1 VAVVAAAIPP
11 GEPAVLVAVALEETD
26 RLLPQALMEQLIL
39 AVAVAV
45 RLVTD
50 RLFRIRQVQVVA
62 EL

>member
-1 VAVVAAAIPP
+1 
-11 GEPAVLVAVALEETD
+11 VAVALEETD

-45 RLVTD
+45 RPVMD
-50 RLFRIRQVQVVA
+50 QLFRIRQVQVVA